1 MGSEPAPLKAL
12 AGALLADA
20 PLAEFELAALKPSK
34 LGSMLPMGPAKLM
47 LGKLKGKRLDKMP
60 LGAVTGVEPG
70 VGKVEAWAEPSMGML
85 DALVLVG
92 AGLLAL
98 VLGPGLVEL
107 KLLPTT
113 ALEEP
118 GMYLGNSPKPLAMLG
133 VSSFTRLA
141 PSKRLAQ

>member
-1 MGSEPAPLKAL
+1 
-12 AGALLADA
+12 
-20 PLAEFELAALKPSK
+20 
-34 LGSMLPMGPAKLM
+34 MGPEKLM
-47 LGKLKGKRLDKMP
+47 LGKLKGNRFDSIP
-60 LGAVTGVEPG
+60 LGVFTGAEPG
-70 VGKVEAWAEPSMGML
+70 VGKVDAWAEASMGML
-85 DALVLVG
+85 DALELVG